1 MRGVNCRLECLDSC
15 THMNGALWL
24 EMGKR
29 LPQACVLPLFYVC
42 HIVVN
47 FSRFPIKE
55 HRFKFHFLLHGYKS
69 TCSFSSSQQHPHT
82 PGEGA
87 KLTSP
92 ESTRD
97 MASRAAALLLL
108 GLVCV
113 HFAAGKWKC
122 GFKFPG
128 CLGGRFVRTSSPLS
142 LTHSAFVLL
151 QLKLCWTAVS
161 PKLPNSSHFRESKA
175 TGFRMLGP
183 AVTSTLLCKG
193 QISKNI
199 NQSMA
204 GHCVGSKCA
213 LF

>member
-1 MRGVNCRLECLDSC
+1 MVLF
-15 THMNGALWL
+15 AWKW
-24 EMGKR
+24 GKGGLKPAYSLYLMCAKLLSTFIPFLVR
-29 LPQACVLPLFYVC
+29 
-42 HIVVN
+42 
-47 FSRFPIKE
+47 E

-82 PGEGA
+82 PGVGA
-87 KLTSP
+87 KLTIP

-113 HFAAGKWKC
+113 HFAAGRWKR

-128 CLGGRFVRTSSPLS
+128 CLGGRFVCTSSPLS

-175 TGFRMLGP
+175 TGFRMLGT

-193 QISKNI
+193 QTSRNI
-199 NQSMA
+199 IPSMA
-204 GHCVGSKCA
+204 GHCVGSKCS